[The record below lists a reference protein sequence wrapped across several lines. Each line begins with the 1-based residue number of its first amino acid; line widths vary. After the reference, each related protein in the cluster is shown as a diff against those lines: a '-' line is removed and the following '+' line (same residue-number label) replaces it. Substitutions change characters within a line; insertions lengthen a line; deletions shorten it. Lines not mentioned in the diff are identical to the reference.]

1 MARHRLTSLRT
12 YEEASQK
19 EKSTAPIRGRTPE
32 CKPIGDRRD
41 THFTIRKEA
50 DGSIV
55 ARCYRSDLIRWYP
68 DGRIFITNG
77 GYASQTTHDFI
88 SRVISRNYALCFGY
102 DGKTWIK
109 SGSDYTVYPLA
120 KGGQYFTRHAAG
132 YLVAETPNYA
142 VTHVINRPAM
152 QAARKEIAPFTKYFN
167 NMMKLTQWAPPE
179 EASDK
184 ALYSRL
190 LRNNQQVLA
199 LMQSNDTEQWAQVME
214 YLVWCG
220 ARDDR
225 DYRQDP
231 QTGQYKWTTL
241 RYIAKSAIQEKI
253 THTLLATHRSKLLT
267 KRTHTT
273 GGWVKDAYKD
283 YADD

>member
-1 MARHRLTSLRT
+1 MARYRLTALRT

-19 EKSTAPIRGRTPE
+19 EKSTAPIGGRSPE

-41 THFTIRKEA
+41 THFTIRREA
-50 DGSIV
+50 DDSIV
-55 ARCYRSDLIRWYP
+55 ARCYPIDLIRWYP

-77 GYASQTTHDFI
+77 GYASRTTHDFI
-88 SRVISRNYALCFGY
+88 SRVISRNYGLCFGH

-120 KGGQYFTRHAAG
+120 KEGQYFTRHADG

-142 VTHVINRPAM
+142 VTHQINRPAM

-167 NMMKLTQWAPPE
+167 NMMKLTQWAPWD
-179 EASDK
+179 ADK
-184 ALYSRL
+184 GLHRL
-190 LRNNQQVLA
+190 ITEKNLFA

-214 YLVWCG
+214 YLVWYG
-220 ARDDR
+220 TRNDR

-253 THTLLATHRSKLLT
+253 THTLLATYRSKLLT
-267 KRTHTT
+267 KRTRTT

>member
-1 MARHRLTSLRT
+1 MARHRLTALRT
-12 YEEASQK
+12 YEEASEK
-19 EKSTAPIRGRTPE
+19 EKSTAPIRGRSSE
-32 CKPIGDRRD
+32 CKPIGDRRG
-41 THFTIRKEA
+41 THFTIRREA
-50 DGSIV
+50 DDSIV

-120 KGGQYFTRHAAG
+120 KGGQYFTRDAAG

-142 VTHVINRPAM
+142 VVHKINRPAM
-152 QAARKEIAPFTKYFN
+152 QAARKEIAPFVKYFN
-167 NMMKLTQWAPPE
+167 GMMKLTQWAPRDADRGLQRPPT
-179 EASDK
+179 DK
-184 ALYSRL
+184 NLF
-190 LRNNQQVLA
+190 A
-199 LMQSNDTEQWAQVME
+199 LMQSNDTEQWARAME
-214 YLVWCG
+214 YLVWYG
-220 ARDDR
+220 TRNDR
-225 DYRQDP
+225 DYRRDP
-231 QTGQYKWTTL
+231 QTGQYTWTTRCYL
-241 RYIAKSAIQEKI
+241 AKSAIQERI
-253 THTLLATHRSKLLT
+253 THILLATHRSKLLT